1 MDRHSFMLKQY
12 REQKHLERQEK
23 ILMSNRQEV
32 DINGNGTSGY
42 KVKSGVNEGK
52 ILAHKNTKSTTNW

>member
-1 MDRHSFMLKQY
+1 MDRHSFMLRQY
-12 REQKHLERQEK
+12 REQSHKKRTEK
-23 ILMSNRQEV
+23 ILMANRQEV

-52 ILAHKNTKSTTNW
+52 ILAHNNTKSTTNW

>member
-42 KVKSGVNEGK
+42 QSEE
-52 ILAHKNTKSTTNW
+52 WC

>member
-1 MDRHSFMLKQY
+1 
-12 REQKHLERQEK
+12 
-23 ILMSNRQEV
+23 MSNRQEV

-52 ILAHKNTKSTTNW
+52 ILAHNNTKSTTNW

>member
-1 MDRHSFMLKQY
+1 MDRHSFMLKKY
-12 REQKHLERQEK
+12 REHSHKIRQEK
-23 ILMSNRQEV
+23 ILMANRQEV

>member
-12 REQKHLERQEK
+12 REHSHKKRQEK
-23 ILMSNRQEV
+23 ILMANRQEV

-52 ILAHKNTKSTTNW
+52 ILAHNNTKSTTNW